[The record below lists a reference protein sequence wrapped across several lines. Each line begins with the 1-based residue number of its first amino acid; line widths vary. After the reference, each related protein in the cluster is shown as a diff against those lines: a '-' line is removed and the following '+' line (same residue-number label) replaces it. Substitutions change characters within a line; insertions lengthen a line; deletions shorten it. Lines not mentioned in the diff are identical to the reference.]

1 MATESFY
8 YRGMTTSEET
18 AIFVRAYS
26 VMPRRFESPQISIT
40 LLSAS
45 AILTETIYGTVTRVS
60 RKPFSRLGFP
70 NKKKIQKTF
79 FHPSRRT
86 STQLSG
92 AIFFI
97 FKPMFTTQTVRR
109 R

>member
-70 NKKKIQKTF
+70 NEKKNTKN
-79 FHPSRRT
+79 
-86 STQLSG
+86 
-92 AIFFI
+92 IFS
-97 FKPMFTTQTVRR
+97 PLATNLYAT
-109 R
+109 